1 MQSLWIIIIVLSQ
14 PVFGDAVQILISSK
28 FDLFTSTA
36 CGLSNFLCWSCQL
49 LRHFPAAVVLQL
61 VLTVNHLELL

>member
-28 FDLFTSTA
+28 FDLFTSSA
-36 CGLSNFLCWSCQL
+36 CGIIEFLMLVMSVTEAFSCCCY
-49 LRHFPAAVVLQL
+49 PSASA
-61 VLTVNHLELL
+61 NSESS